1 MTSTIDYSKYEGM
14 TKYQLAKAA
23 ERVEKSAQALQERLN
38 KQLKEK
44 NELLS
49 FLKSKVRESFADKN
63 FDLIPYK
70 ETQSY
75 KKALAYEAKLTKEQI
90 AEIDK
95 SIESDINRDYDDGF

>member
-75 KKALAYEAKLTKEQI
+75 KKALAYEAKLTPAQI
-90 AEIDK
+90 AEVDK
-95 SIESDINRDYDDGF
+95 LIESDINRDYDDGF